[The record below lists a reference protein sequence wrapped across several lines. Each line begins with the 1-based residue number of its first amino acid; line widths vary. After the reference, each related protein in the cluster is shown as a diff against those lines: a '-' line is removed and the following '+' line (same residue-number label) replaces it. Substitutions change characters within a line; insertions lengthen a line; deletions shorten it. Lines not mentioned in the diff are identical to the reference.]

1 MPEITSETPRSNITI
16 AGKSFS
22 VPEPYAEG
30 HVLTANEA
38 ATLNQT
44 YAENIRNNM
53 ASKVASALEAEKAE
67 GDAQKPY
74 DHAAMQTAVDD
85 YVANYEFGIRRG
97 VTGDPV
103 EREAL
108 NAARELVKNAIRT
121 KGGKLSDYKPADI
134 TARASELLDKYPQI
148 REQAKA
154 RVEANQAAAAELAS
168 NITVEA

>member
-30 HVLTANEA
+30 HVLTVNEA

-53 ASKVASALEAEKAE
+53 ASKVAAAIEAEKA
-67 GDAQKPY
+67 DTPVPY
-74 DHAAMQTAVDD
+74 DHTAMQTAVDD
-85 YVANYEFGIRRG
+85 YVANYEFGVRRG

-121 KGGKLSDYKPADI
+121 KGG
-134 TARASELLDKYPQI
+134 
-148 REQAKA
+148 
-154 RVEANQAAAAELAS
+154 
-168 NITVEA
+168 